1 MNDASRFRL
10 ALAERV
16 APLYAANPKVAAV
29 VVAGSVARGWADE
42 FSDVELDAFWL
53 EPPTDAERHAVV
65 EQARGELIE
74 WWEFQDDEW
83 EESYLV
89 DGIKVEISH
98 FLVTTIHQHIA
109 DVIERYDTNVGKQLR
124 LAALQSSIPLH
135 GAEVLRAWCAKIASY
150 PDELARRIVKEQ
162 IEFGGWNM
170 VELLIERGDLLLAY
184 DLTAKAQK
192 QVLAVLLALNRTYM
206 AHPRGKWVEQIAAG
220 MELKPPR
227 LAERMI
233 YALRT
238 PSLEGVREMHQVIE
252 DTFALVDRYTPQV
265 DTTAA
270 KRDARYRRRRVKI
283 SPRPLGE
290 G

>member
-10 ALAERV
+10 ALAKRV
-16 APLYAANPKVAAV
+16 APLYTTNPKIAALI
-29 VVAGSVARGWADE
+29 VAGSVARGWADE

-53 EPPTDAERHAVV
+53 EPPTDAERHAAVKL
-65 EQARGELIE
+65 ANGELIE

-89 DGIKVEISH
+89 SSVKVEVSH
-98 FLVTTIHQHIA
+98 FLVSTIHQHIA

-124 LAALQSSIPLH
+124 LAALQTLIPLH
-135 GAEVLRAWCAKIASY
+135 GAELIQMWRAKIVSY
-150 PDELARRIVKEQ
+150 PDELVRRIIAEQ

-184 DLTAKAQK
+184 DLTVKVQK
-192 QVLAVLLALNRTYM
+192 QVLAVLLTLNRTYM
-206 AHPRGKWVEQIAAG
+206 AHPRGKWLEHVAAG

-227 LAERMI
+227 LAERMR
-233 YALRT
+233 YALCT
-238 PSLEGVREMHQVIE
+238 PSVEGVREMHEVIE
-252 DTFALVDRYTPQV
+252 ETFALVDRYTPQV

-270 KRDARYRRRRVKI
+270 KRDARYRRRRVKSAI
-283 SPRPLGE
+283 VRFA
-290 G
+290 